1 MRGVRKRKNVLAILS
16 LGIGL
21 CVQYANAASAE
32 NLFVR
37 VSSFTPGVVRIVDA
51 GADFY
56 VIVTNCDKKIKTELS
71 IQPLSPW
78 VLVKPHSS
86 LTTVD
91 IGVSCPIKL
100 RKTQVQKMVRAA
112 VLRL

>member
-91 IGVSCPIKL
+91 IGVSCPIEL